1 MTLTKDIPCFT
12 NTVHKIK
19 QKKVERFDEFCVLL
33 QQISKARKHARKV
46 TSQLPQQKNQNASL
60 FV

>member
-1 MTLTKDIPCFT
+1 MNLTQNIPCFT
-12 NTVHKIK
+12 NTVHTIK

-33 QQISKARKHARKV
+33 EQMSKARKHARKFP
-46 TSQLPQQKNQNASL
+46 SQLPQQKNQNASL